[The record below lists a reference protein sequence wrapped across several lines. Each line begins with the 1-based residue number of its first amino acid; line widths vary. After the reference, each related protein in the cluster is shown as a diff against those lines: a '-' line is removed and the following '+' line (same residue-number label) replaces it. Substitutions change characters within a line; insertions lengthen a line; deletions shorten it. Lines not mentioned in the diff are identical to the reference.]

1 MKKPISDIRI
11 LKFTKGKADLEIYS
25 LTAPEGFTC
34 LGDAVTRGGKPD
46 LNRYCCVRN
55 DLLIDGDSYFSTNL
69 RIDGKEYNV
78 RLPRRKDNTHEGIV
92 TSTFKVQKT
101 NFERD
106 FPIKMIR
113 NGLNEVAE
121 VLVEESWDPV
131 DDNFE
136 YKPLLINE
144 MSELEKI
151 DVLENKDTEKKVSIW
166 RTKQVTGY
174 FRIGDMIS
182 IGDRNPD
189 IGKS

>member
-1 MKKPISDIRI
+1 MAEPHHG
-11 LKFTKGKADLEIYS
+11 L
-25 LTAPEGFTC
+25 
-34 LGDAVTRGGKPD
+34 
-46 LNRYCCVRN
+46 
-55 DLLIDGDSYFSTNL
+55 
-69 RIDGKEYNV
+69 IDGKEYNV